1 MLLLV
6 VLLLVG
12 LTVELL
18 LLELRLGL
26 TVVLLFPSVAELLL
40 VGLTVVFPSV
50 AELLLV
56 GLTVVAFLLVVLT
69 FALRLVLLLETLS
82 GRYTLTA
89 LLFTLV
95 DLAERLFVLS
105 NLRTVVVLPVVCSYS
120 LTVGPL

>member
-26 TVVLLFPSVAELLL
+26 TVVLLFPSVAELL
-40 VGLTVVFPSV
+40 V
-50 AELLLV
+50 V